1 MDTRSVYKKKLSAD
15 LRVIFPGYNKV
26 FSDLTG
32 VTSLNILK
40 SYSTPESIINAPKDD
55 VLKLLAKSSRKK
67 IWIGAKKT
75 YNKLIN
81 AAENATIIGIQSP
94 CFSIKILGIISI
106 IESLNEQID
115 ILLTQIKKMI
125 KGDDLSDNFKQNI
138 KLLMSIP
145 GIGFL
150 TAVTIMVEIG
160 DFNNFTKP
168 KQLVA
173 YFGLDPSVNESGKF
187 KSDKEKKCL
196 SVVLALAVELYMQSL

>member
-1 MDTRSVYKKKLSAD
+1 
-15 LRVIFPGYNKV
+15 
-26 FSDLTG
+26 
-32 VTSLNILK
+32 
-40 SYSTPESIINAPKDD
+40 KDD
-55 VLKLLAKSSRKK
+55 VLKLLAKSSRKNMD
-67 IWIGAKKT
+67 WCKKT

-115 ILLTQIKKMI
+115 ILLAHIKKMV

-145 GIGFL
+145 GVGFL

-187 KSDKEKKCL
+187 KSDKEKMSKRG
-196 SVVLALAVELYMQSL
+196 

>member
-1 MDTRSVYKKKLSAD
+1 
-15 LRVIFPGYNKV
+15 
-26 FSDLTG
+26 
-32 VTSLNILK
+32 
-40 SYSTPESIINAPKDD
+40 
-55 VLKLLAKSSRKK
+55 
-67 IWIGAKKT
+67 
-75 YNKLIN
+75 
-81 AAENATIIGIQSP
+81 
-94 CFSIKILGIISI
+94 
-106 IESLNEQID
+106 
-115 ILLTQIKKMI
+115 MI

-187 KSDKEKKCL
+187 KSDKEKN
-196 SVVLALAVELYMQSL
+196 V